1 MPNGDTIRVQLP
13 DGRTGTIPK
22 QSLAKAQKAGWKVI
36 DDSTTGKIKEGAT
49 TFGREAVLGAAS
61 GLGIAE
67 SPKPLTDTV
76 KQFGAQPST
85 GDIIGSSLLG
95 PAYGVGK
102 GLASSAA
109 EMFEGMGADAKQPSK
124 FGPFDPAKT
133 GHGAGSLLSQILMLR
148 GGSKTAE
155 KPLEAGGT
163 KAVAR
168 DLLGVGERDVAGEMK
183 KTAAKE
189 AKVQETAAK
198 KVDTA
203 KQKYAEAVQ
212 DAMKKRAEAS
222 ARETA
227 AKTKQEALQSKHGPV
242 YKRMNEM
249 ADTAR
254 EHVGK
259 IEETVKAQE
268 GQKWADFSKK
278 MENAPVN
285 SEPTVQAIQNAQE
298 KILSGDSVP
307 IFKQVLAELPG
318 TDPDVEAMLQNATP
332 SMRERL
338 LASGIKESP
347 EVGLDTARKLY
358 TKISRKLGGSELPRD
373 VARALST
380 VADALDSSISEGIA
394 KKGGATALK
403 QYRKLQ
409 ADWKQYR
416 QTFSDRDSPLRKIM
430 EAKDPSTKLGPITGE
445 TGARAV
451 EYLGRYRDMGA
462 QPEQL
467 GKIRALHKAL
477 KELPGGGGKAPEM
490 PDRPSLPE
498 KPATKEITPQSARK
512 DMLVRKESFYS
523 RPPSRWELMFPPLLA
538 YKMTLKHL
546 MQNPKFIEWLS
557 KDTGGGGGN
566 ATPVP

>member
-1 MPNGDTIRVQLP
+1 MPDDYKYTATDPKSGKKVGWNGKAWVP
-13 DGRTGTIPK
+13 VEVPSK
-22 QSLAKAQKAGWKVI
+22 LAAGAQ
-36 DDSTTGKIKEGAT
+36 
-49 TFGREAVLGAAS
+49 TFGREAALGAAS
-61 GLGIAE
+61 GIGLAE
-67 SPKPLTDTV
+67 SQHPIIDAIKGMGQKPDLKDPGTY
-76 KQFGAQPST
+76 
-85 GDIIGSSLLG
+85 LG
-95 PAYGVGK
+95 PAYGVAK
-102 GLASSAA
+102 GIAGSAA
-109 EMFEGMGADAKQPSK
+109 EMFEGMGADPQHPMK

-133 GHGAGSLLSQILMLR
+133 GHGAGGLLSQILMLR
-148 GGSKTAE
+148 GGTKAAE
-155 KPLEAGGT
+155 KPFEAGTT

-189 AKVQETAAK
+189 SKGQEAATK
-198 KVDTA
+198 KVETA
-203 KQKYAEAVQ
+203 KQKYADAVQ

-254 EHVGK
+254 EHVGQ
-259 IEETVKAQE
+259 IEQKVGAAE
-268 GQKWADFSKK
+268 GKKWADFSKN

-285 SEPTVQAIQNAQE
+285 SESTVQAITSAQE
-298 KILSGDSVP
+298 KILSGDSLP

-347 EVGLDTARKLY
+347 EVPLDTARKLY
-358 TKISRKLGGSELPRD
+358 TKIGRKLGGSELPRD

-380 VADALDSSISEGIA
+380 VQGALDNSISESIA
-394 KKGGATALK
+394 KKGGADALK

-409 ADWKQYR
+409 SDWKQYR
-416 QTFSDRDSPLRKIM
+416 QTFSDRDSPLRKVM

-477 KELPGGGGKAPEM
+477 KELPGAGGKAPET
-490 PDRPSLPE
+490 PERPTLPA
-498 KPATKEITPQSARK
+498 KPESKEITPQSARK
-512 DMLVRKESFYS
+512 SMLERKESFYS
-523 RPPSRWELMFPPLLA
+523 RPPSRWELMFPPLLG

-557 KDTGGGGGN
+557 KDEPPKGT
-566 ATPVP
+566 TPVP